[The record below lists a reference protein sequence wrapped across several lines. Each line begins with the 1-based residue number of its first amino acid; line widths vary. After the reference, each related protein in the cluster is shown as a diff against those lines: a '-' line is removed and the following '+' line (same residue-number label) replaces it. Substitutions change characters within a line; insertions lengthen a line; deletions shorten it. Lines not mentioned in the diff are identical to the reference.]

1 MKSWS
6 GTNEMRVRK
15 NQVPH
20 VHTYFIHP
28 PLDPYV
34 LYGTYI
40 VGVYGLCSFQGASY
54 KGYAYVRRYVGT
66 IPPLQFLTRD

>member
-20 VHTYFIHP
+20 VHTYFINP

-40 VGVYGLCSFQGASY
+40 VGVYGLLVVS
-54 KGYAYVRRYVGT
+54 KEPLTRYVS
-66 IPPLQFLTRD
+66 L